1 MTECYVPHTGV
12 NRRWAVATVERVL
25 PVVLALLAPVGM
37 LHRPCAIAPSPC
49 LLLALALAALT
60 APSILAA
67 GRPAPP
73 REARLGGLR
82 YSCARAF
89 TMIEA
94 LICAALVAFVVVGV
108 AQVFGHSHQEQT
120 TEANAQGLQDVGA
133 TIGID
138 AQAIGAYDPNAQA
151 HFEGLGQQQST
162 LTVNGQPTTVKVGGT
177 TLGMSVSITS
187 PDGTSANLVAPFAQP
202 KATPE

>member
-1 MTECYVPHTGV
+1 MTECYVPDIGV
-12 NRRWAVATVERVL
+12 NRRWAIATVERVL
-25 PVVLALLAPVGM
+25 PVVLVLAPIAT
-37 LHRPCAIAPSPC
+37 LHHACGIGSSPW
-49 LLLALALAALT
+49 LLIGLALAALA
-60 APSILAA
+60 APGFPSALR
-67 GRPAPP
+67 GTSP
-73 REARLGGLR
+73 RAARLGGPR

-89 TMIEA
+89 TLIEG

-108 AQVFGHSHQEQT
+108 AQVFGHSRQEQT
-120 TEANAQGLQDVGA
+120 TEVNAQGLQDVGA

-162 LTVNGQPTTVKVGGT
+162 LIVNGQPTTVKVGGS
-177 TLGMSVSITS
+177 TLGMSVNITS